1 MADSGD
7 LQILLGNQDLTFMG
21 VLCPQVKVLP
31 RRDGRGLT
39 HRRACR
45 HLREWPK
52 PGFCPPA
59 ARDFIN
65 LGRQLLCDGGSL
77 RPRMKGLDSSLV
89 SVAIYVALGKAVP
102 QLPHP

>member
-7 LQILLGNQDLTFMG
+7 LQILLGNKDLTFMG

-39 HRRACR
+39 HRRTCR
-45 HLREWPK
+45 PLSEWPK
-52 PGFCPPA
+52 PGFCLPA

-65 LGRQLLCDGGSL
+65 LERQLLCDGWSL
-77 RPRMKGLDSSLV
+77 RLRMKGLDSSLV
-89 SVAIYVALGKAVP
+89 SVAIYVALGKPMP
-102 QLPHP
+102 QFPHP